1 GRPRS
6 PRPVPGSH
14 WGGRAPARVRTARD
28 AGRGVRARR
37 GRRAG
42 DRCGAGHRRRVA
54 FGTRGAG
61 RAGQCAE
68 PERRLGIHGAP
79 RRVSGGRHLFLVEAS
94 MSLSAALENGM
105 FALAQVLRL
114 PVMALLWVCIGVAL
128 LLAGAA
134 AMDAVARRNERR
146 LFRLERWLNGGEVL
160 AAGAERVAELP
171 LALRRMLNDVQAL
184 AARNALSDGGL
195 EHALL
200 EHEERVRAGATAARV
215 LVRVGPSLGL
225 IGTLIP
231 MGTALASL
239 ATGNREAMSGQM
251 IVAFTTTI
259 IGIASGTIAFVV
271 LTLRQSWI
279 GETVREMR
287 FIAERAAAELAA
299 QPE

>member
-1 GRPRS
+1 
-6 PRPVPGSH
+6 
-14 WGGRAPARVRTARD
+14 
-28 AGRGVRARR
+28 
-37 GRRAG
+37 
-42 DRCGAGHRRRVA
+42 
-54 FGTRGAG
+54 
-61 RAGQCAE
+61 
-68 PERRLGIHGAP
+68 
-79 RRVSGGRHLFLVEAS
+79 
-94 MSLSAALENGM
+94 
-105 FALAQVLRL
+105 
-114 PVMALLWVCIGVAL
+114 
-128 LLAGAA
+128 
-134 AMDAVARRNERR
+134 
-146 LFRLERWLNGGEVL
+146 
-160 AAGAERVAELP
+160 
-171 LALRRMLNDVQAL
+171 L

-239 ATGNREAMSGQM
+239 ATGNLEAMSGQM

-299 QPE
+299 QPEYSDLDVPASAAPRIRRR